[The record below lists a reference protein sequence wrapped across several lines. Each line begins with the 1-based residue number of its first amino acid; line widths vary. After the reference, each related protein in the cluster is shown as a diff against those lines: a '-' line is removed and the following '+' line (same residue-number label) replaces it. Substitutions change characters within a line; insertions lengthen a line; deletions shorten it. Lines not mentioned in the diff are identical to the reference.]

1 MSARRVIVL
10 TVAFCLVFC
19 LLAGLSAC
27 TRAKPTVA
35 ETETPVSAGVQ
46 ARDTS
51 APGTPAVVPTGAT
64 VIAVGPS
71 PTYEMPTLTPISG
84 ATYAPAPT
92 LGPVAPTST
101 PVAGPTPAPV
111 QYTVQ
116 WGDTVYS
123 IARRYGTTV
132 EAIVQANNLP
142 SNYLI
147 KVGQTLTIPGQPVS
161 TNVYVVQPGD
171 TLYSIAA
178 RFGISWQTLAS
189 VNQILNPALLQV
201 GQRLVIPAG
210 TQAPAPGA
218 KTHVVKEGETLY
230 RIALMYG
237 TTVQAIALANNLPNT
252 NIIYPGQQLTIP

>member
-1 MSARRVIVL
+1 MSARKMIGL
-10 TVAFCLVFC
+10 TIAFCLVSC
-19 LLAGLSAC
+19 LLTGLAGC

-35 ETETPVSAGVQ
+35 ATETPVSTGVQ
-46 ARDTS
+46 ARVTS
-51 APGTPAVVPTGAT
+51 PPGTPAVVPTGAT

-71 PTYEMPTLTPISG
+71 PTYEMPTLTPG
-84 ATYAPAPT
+84 ATTGPAPT
-92 LGPVAPTST
+92 WGPMPPTATPVVWPTPTS
-101 PVAGPTPAPV
+101 V

-132 EAIVQANNLP
+132 EAIAAANNLS

-171 TLYSIAA
+171 TLYSIAH
-178 RFGISWQTLAS
+178 RFGVSWQTLAS
-189 VNQILNPALLQV
+189 VNMIFNPALLQV
-201 GQRLVIPAG
+201 GQRLVIPSGA
-210 TQAPAPGA
+210 TAPPPGA

-237 TTVQAIALANNLPNT
+237 ATVQAIALANNLPNM

>member
-1 MSARRVIVL
+1 MSARRVLILMAIV
-10 TVAFCLVFC
+10 CLAVC
-19 LLAGLSAC
+19 PLAGC

-35 ETETPVSAGVQ
+35 TTQTPVVTGAE
-46 ARDTS
+46 ARVTP

-71 PTYEMPTLTPISG
+71 PTYFMPTLTPG
-84 ATYAPAPT
+84 AATPVPT
-92 LGPVAPTST
+92 WGPVPATAT
-101 PVAGPTPAPV
+101 PIPGGTPAPV

-123 IARRYGTTV
+123 IARRYGVTV
-132 EAIVQANNLP
+132 EAIVAANGLP

-147 KVGQTLTIPGQPVS
+147 KVGQTLIIPGQPVAAN
-161 TNVYVVQPGD
+161 TYVVQSGD

-189 VNQILNPALLQV
+189 VNGILNPALLQV
-201 GQRLVIPAG
+201 GQRLVIPSG
-210 TQAPAPGA
+210 STMPPAGA

>member
-1 MSARRVIVL
+1 LIL
-10 TVAFCLVFC
+10 TAAFCLVVC
-19 LLAGLSAC
+19 PLAGC

-35 ETETPVSAGVQ
+35 TTQTPIVAG
-46 ARDTS
+46 AESRATP
-51 APGTPAVVPTGAT
+51 APGTPAVAPTGAT

-71 PTYEMPTLTPISG
+71 PTYFMPTFTPGAATPFPTWGPAPATATPIPG
-84 ATYAPAPT
+84 F
-92 LGPVAPTST
+92 
-101 PVAGPTPAPV
+101 TPAPV
-111 QYTVQ
+111 RYTVQ

-123 IARRYGTTV
+123 IARRYGVTV
-132 EAIVQANNLP
+132 EAIVAANGLP

-147 KVGQTLTIPGQPVS
+147 KVGQTLTIPGQPVAA
-161 TNVYVVQPGD
+161 NIYVVQTGD

-189 VNQILNPALLQV
+189 VNGILNPALLQV
-201 GQRLVIPAG
+201 GQRLVIPSGA
-210 TQAPAPGA
+210 QAPAPGW

-237 TTVQAIALANNLPNT
+237 TTVQAIALANNLLNT